1 MKFLASW
8 LAGPLLAAV
17 AAASHAAGPNTG
29 TPTAQ
34 RIDDAQ
40 LGIALDVPAGWTT
53 KRLPQALLLGSTTVP
68 GIVLVTGHEHADL
81 DAVRAQARQGIEDGA
96 GTALRL
102 HGELRDVELADGRGV
117 AGEFRGRFDGMP
129 ATAYVVGIVNP
140 HGEGLTVTAVTD
152 PAKYGDA
159 HREVALA
166 VAHSVRFSVPREPE
180 AVATWRGELA
190 GRRLAYLG
198 SYSSRVGGSTGM
210 QMRDEMHL
218 CGDGSFARESNSDA
232 SFDSGGAFG
241 SSRARGST
249 LGQWSVV
256 PGADGSS
263 MFLRLQL
270 ADGRRQDLRLA
281 LRSDG
286 HLNLDG
292 SRWFRSRSG
301 RCG

>member
-1 MKFLASW
+1 VTGSGWRGAVV
-8 LAGPLLAAV
+8 AAALAAV
-17 AAASHAAGPNTG
+17 AIAARAE
-29 TPTAQ
+29 
-34 RIDDAQ
+34 RIDDPL
-40 LGIALDVPAGWTT
+40 LGIALDVPAGWTA

-68 GIVLVTGHEHADL
+68 GIVLVAGHEHADL
-81 DAVRAQARQGIEDGA
+81 DAVRAQVRRGLDDGA

-102 HGELRDVELADGRGV
+102 HGELRDIELPSGRGI
-117 AGEFRGRFDGMP
+117 AGEFRGRFDGVP
-129 ATAYVVGIVNP
+129 ATAYIVGLVNP
-140 HGEGLTVTAVTD
+140 HGEGLTVTAVTE
-152 PAKYGDA
+152 PAKYGAA

-166 VAHSVRFSVPREPE
+166 VARSVRFSVPREPG
-180 AVATWRGELA
+180 AVATWRSELA

-218 CGDGSFARESNSDA
+218 CGDGSFARQSSSDA

-241 SSRARGST
+241 SSRSRGAAA
-249 LGQWSVV
+249 GQWSVV
-256 PGADGSS
+256 PGADGSGV
-263 MFLRLQL
+263 FLRLQS